1 MNNPIKKIIER
12 VVKKYF
18 PNEIDRSD
26 AERLINDIVQII
38 NISNDVDIDY
48 LPLWYVS
55 NYYVRK
61 EDLPTVEEIGEI
73 LKREDFKIFTSDEC
87 IDYNDTVKRY
97 AQALAKRIGK
107 EAQ

>member
-61 EDLPTVEEIGEI
+61 EDLP
-73 LKREDFKIFTSDEC
+73 DKIALIEFLISEFPTADLTRGQWEM
-87 IDYNDTVKRY
+87 I
-97 AQALAKRIGK
+97 AQAIAKRIGK
-107 EAQ
+107 EE